1 MIMNR
6 TVLLMFI
13 LQIKQILSGNTGLI
27 LNKSYTRQIWKIVDL
42 IDKLYKKIVF
52 ILSLAYILN
61 HSFSSGIFYP
71 LIFKYIFV
79 FMSIKIQPTDE

>member
-42 IDKLYKKIVF
+42 IDKLYKKNCF
-52 ILSLAYILN
+52 YP
-61 HSFSSGIFYP
+61 FSSLYTQSF
-71 LIFKYIFV
+71 LFKWNFL
-79 FMSIKIQPTDE
+79 PTNF